1 MGTVTWVPLEDMDKN
16 FCLLIL
22 LSLSFSTQVACLK
35 QFELKV
41 NERGMKFKERLTF
54 DEDSNLQ
61 IVDVP
66 PHHDRVAT
74 RYVKDLNLILQ
85 LQVRWMARECLI
97 SKILQP
103 QDSAIQIEAL
113 QKQNLDVY
121 VDPENATTVNILEIE
136 GPEMDHSEIPSSLR
150 TYCPHDFTAK
160 AIHVLDES
168 NIEYEDEEGF
178 IIKDPDM
185 NNDVKNFDPAP
196 HVTDT
201 LTFLSRRKRETCI
214 NEYGKTERNCRTVHV
229 YCPDS
234 TGGCP
239 STDVFFRCRP
249 ANLLSTIYYNVFSS
263 SCEYILTCNTA
274 GGQGNSAQCLKHY
287 TNVGRKCRPCCRY
300 YDCGGDMPRCSASD
314 GGHCFQEQSA
324 YDGYKRKTYY
334 VENAQECQRKCQR
347 KDWCKHFNF
356 EKENGADEDDDG
368 KCKLLSRKG
377 SYQQKPGKHGYITGP
392 RVCP

>member
-1 MGTVTWVPLEDMDKN
+1 MGTGTWVPLEDMDKN

-22 LSLSFSTQVACLK
+22 FSFSFSTQVACLK

-74 RYVKDLNLILQ
+74 RYVKDLNLILL
-85 LQVRWMARECLI
+85 LQVRWIARECLI

-113 QKQNLDVY
+113 QNQNLDVY

-150 TYCPHDFTAK
+150 TYCPHDFRAK
-160 AIHVLDES
+160 AIHVLDET
-168 NIEYEDEEGF
+168 NIEDEDEEGF

-201 LTFLSRRKRETCI
+201 LTFLSRRKREDCR
-214 NEYGKTERNCRTVHV
+214 NEYGIRESSCHTVRV
-229 YCPDS
+229 YCPDNS
-234 TGGCP
+234 GGCP
-239 STDVFFRCRP
+239 ATGVFYRCSNTQYR
-249 ANLLSTIYYNVFSS
+249 SS
-263 SCEYILTCNTA
+263 SCEYILTCNAA
-274 GGQGNSAQCLKHY
+274 GGHGDSAQCLKHY
-287 TNVGRKCRPCCRY
+287 TAGGRKCRMCCRY
-300 YDCGGDMPRCSASD
+300 YDCGGDMPRCSGSN
-314 GGHCFQEQSA
+314 GGDCFQEQSA
-324 YDGYKRKTYY
+324 YEVYAGYKKKTYEE
-334 VENAQECQRKCQR
+334 ENAQDCHRKCQR
-347 KDWCKHFNF
+347 KDWCN
-356 EKENGADEDDDG
+356 
-368 KCKLLSRKG
+368 
-377 SYQQKPGKHGYITGP
+377 
-392 RVCP
+392 